1 MKKQVETRCK
11 DDLVKSTIFVDNVL
25 SVEKK
30 PLVRSMSDPRAD
42 FFENYTGLKKLSKF
56 NISSHIQILN
66 AAD

>member
-1 MKKQVETRCK
+1 M
-11 DDLVKSTIFVDNVL
+11 KSTIFVDNVL

-42 FFENYTGLKKLSKF
+42 FFENYTGVKKLSKF